1 MSDAHRVE
9 CLRRIHRVQDYIELH
24 LAEDLTLDAIAKSA
38 GFSPFHFHRLYT
50 AITGETLYQFILRLR
65 LERAAN
71 HLGIYPDRSV
81 TEIAFTCG
89 FSSSATFARAFRAEY
104 GLSATQYRNLKGETA
119 STDEVTLKRKNRKT
133 LSKIGKAVNAA
144 IEHNDFVDTE
154 LVSSRSHIMSVK
166 AKNVVVEE
174 LEAFTV
180 AYVRHVGPYAGDAAL
195 FERLFA
201 KLSAWAGPRR
211 LLGPNTKSLSIYH
224 DNPEITESAKLRLS
238 CCVSVPAGTKAEGEI
253 GIMTIPAGT
262 YARAHFELSA
272 QEFGGAW
279 DWFMGEWMPQS
290 GYKPTDGVCYEQCL
304 DDPSHHPE
312 GKFVVDL
319 VEPVEPL

>member
-1 MSDAHRVE
+1 MSDAHRAE
-9 CLRRIHRVQDYIELH
+9 CLRRIHRVQDYIETH
-24 LAEDLTLDAIAKSA
+24 LDEDLTLDVIAKSA
-38 GFSPFHFHRLYT
+38 GFSPFHFHRLYS

-65 LERAAN
+65 LERAAT
-71 HLGIYPDRSV
+71 HLGIHPDRSV
-81 TEIAFTCG
+81 TEIAFACG

-104 GLSATQYRNLKGETA
+104 GISATRYRSLKGAPGGAEQI
-119 STDEVTLKRKNRKT
+119 TLDRKNRKT
-133 LSKIGKAVNAA
+133 LSKMGKASNVALRQ
-144 IEHNDFVDTE
+144 NDCVDTR
-154 LVSSRSHIMSVK
+154 LVSTRSQTMSVA
-166 AKNVVVEE
+166 AKSVVVEE

-195 FERLFA
+195 FERLFS
-201 KLSAWAGPRR
+201 KLSAWAGPRG
-211 LLGPNTKSLSIYH
+211 LFGPNTKSLCIYH

-253 GIMTIPAGT
+253 GMLTIPSGK
-262 YARAHFELSA
+262 YARAHFELGA

-290 GYKPTDGVCYEQCL
+290 GYKPADGVCYEQCYQ
-304 DDPSHHPE
+304 DPSNHPE